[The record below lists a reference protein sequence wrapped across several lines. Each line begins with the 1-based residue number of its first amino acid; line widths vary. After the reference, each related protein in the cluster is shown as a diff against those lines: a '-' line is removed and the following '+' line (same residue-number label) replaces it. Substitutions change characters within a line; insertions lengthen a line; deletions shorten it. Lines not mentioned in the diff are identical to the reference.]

1 MDKRDWTEE
10 LRERMDSYS
19 EAAPEGLWD
28 AISRK
33 RAARKRAAA
42 WWYSAGGL
50 LAAAAVAALVLLLR
64 PVSPDPSLP
73 AEQARLAES
82 VTEVPEV
89 PAIAATESSSVSET
103 GDSAHQPLSETPAV
117 SETGDSAHQP
127 LSETPAV
134 SETGDSAHQP
144 LPETPAVSETGDSA
158 HRTSFPAATG
168 EPAAPAATV
177 PLRKTRGTRPASVQI
192 RVSSGSCL
200 AQAAGS
206 TTTGYGF
213 PDTPG
218 LKAAPATKATGSSG
232 SGLAQMLSRNKA
244 STTASQH
251 TQSARLA
258 FLLHYDTG
266 TRWGVETG
274 LTGTTLRSTF
284 DTQAGIKSSCTT
296 RTLQYMGIPLFATF
310 RALEWKK
317 LSGYLSAG
325 PMYEFC
331 TNSYEYTSD
340 YISGSS
346 VSSDSKSLNCA
357 DHKWSLNIG
366 AGMELGFGKNSAVF
380 IQPGFS
386 WHIPDDSA
394 LESFY
399 TEHPASFSLSFGY
412 RLRLF

>member
-89 PAIAATESSSVSET
+89 PAIPATESSS
-103 GDSAHQPLSETPAV
+103 
-117 SETGDSAHQP
+117 
-127 LSETPAV
+127 V

-380 IQPGFS
+380 VQPGFS